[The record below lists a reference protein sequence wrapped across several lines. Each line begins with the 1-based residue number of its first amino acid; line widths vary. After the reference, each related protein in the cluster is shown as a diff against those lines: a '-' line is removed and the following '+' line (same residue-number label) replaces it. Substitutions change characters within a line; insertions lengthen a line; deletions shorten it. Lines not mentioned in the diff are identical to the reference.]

1 MVVATDDLSH
11 LESWVAPLVAKLSA
25 SGRRSLSRV
34 IGRDLRALQQ
44 KRIAAQLE
52 PDGTPFAARKPR
64 LRANKGKIR
73 KRQAAMFAKLR
84 TARWLKVV
92 ATPDAVSVG
101 FTGQAARIARIHQEG
116 LNDRPGPNSRETR
129 YPRRQLLGFSEA
141 DREMVRNH
149 FLEHL
154 RD

>member
-1 MVVATDDLSH
+1 MGDDLSH
-11 LESWVAPLVAKLSA
+11 LESWVAPLIARLSP
-25 SGRRSLSRV
+25 SGRRTLGRA
-34 IGRDLRALQQ
+34 IGRDLRASQQ

-52 PDGTPFAARKPR
+52 PDGTPFAPRKPR

-73 KRQAAMFAKLR
+73 KRKAAMFTKLR
-84 TARWLKVV
+84 TARWLKVS
-92 ATPDAVSVG
+92 ATPDVVSIG
-101 FTGQAARIARIHQEG
+101 FTGPVARIARVHQEG
-116 LNDRPGPNSRETR
+116 LRDRPGPTSREVR

-141 DREMVRNH
+141 DREIVRAH